1 MLKTEII
8 LKDDGYDDGEKLN
21 EWWWLNGRDDG
32 NYETTIMY
40 DRWAGEELILHIK
53 FKDLIVTSQMN
64 NKKYKSTVWLVW
76 FLLYKFKF
84 KSVKV

>member
-1 MLKTEII
+1 M
-8 LKDDGYDDGEKLN
+8 G
-21 EWWWLNGRDDG
+21 
-32 NYETTIMY
+32 IMRLQSCMT
-40 DRWAGEELILHIK
+40 DELVKSLFYTSN